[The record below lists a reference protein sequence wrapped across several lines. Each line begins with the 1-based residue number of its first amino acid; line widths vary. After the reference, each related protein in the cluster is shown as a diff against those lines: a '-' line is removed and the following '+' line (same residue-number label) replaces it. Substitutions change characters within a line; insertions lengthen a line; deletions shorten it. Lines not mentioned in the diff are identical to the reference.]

1 MTLHQTD
8 TYFMKLALE
17 QAELAFQADE
27 VPIGAIIVGENGLIC
42 GKGYNCP
49 ISLNDPTAHAEI
61 VALRQA
67 AKKKKNYR
75 LSGSTLY
82 VTLEPCPMCL
92 GAMVQ
97 ARIDRLVFG
106 AYDPKNGA
114 VSSIMNF
121 PLDKMNHRFEIEGGL
136 LSQECATIL
145 KEFFQG
151 RRGEINNKKE
161 TAKEE

>member
-1 MTLHQTD
+1 MREEKDLI
-8 TYFMKLALE
+8 FMKKALHLAE
-17 QAELAFQADE
+17 EAWRQGE
-27 VPIGAIIVGENGLIC
+27 VPVGAVVVDGEGQIIGQ
-42 GKGYNCP
+42 GYNQS
-49 ISLNDPTAHAEI
+49 IALLDPTAHAEI

-145 KEFFQG
+145 KEFFQS
-151 RRGEINNKKE
+151 RRGETNNKKE
-161 TAKEE
+161 TVKEE